1 MKKHIYFA
9 VAILAFLSACEPQRM
24 EQGKIGPAPSNIKLT
39 MTATDEHNPVFTAQA
54 ENGYIYHWDM
64 GNGQVIAPGP
74 GTVTSYYPLAGTYK
88 VDVTIYGEGAQE
100 ISADTTFHVAT
111 TDLAVASRP
120 VWKELTGNGTGRTW
134 VYNTNPATGTPDYCY
149 QTTGDLV
156 NYPNN
161 WKPSASWGQCVR
173 ITPDI
178 NGEMTFDLVGGVNY
192 TYHHVAGDPGLR
204 GTFILDTENM
214 TITIKDP
221 FILDHNVNCTEAA
234 AAATGVYRIMKLTDD
249 ELVLWQLQNEPTSA
263 PGSGV
268 GWGWSFKRKP

>member
-1 MKKHIYFA
+1 
-9 VAILAFLSACEPQRM
+9 
-24 EQGKIGPAPSNIKLT
+24 
-39 MTATDEHNPVFTAQA
+39 
-54 ENGYIYHWDM
+54 
-64 GNGQVIAPGP
+64 
-74 GTVTSYYPLAGTYK
+74 
-88 VDVTIYGEGAQE
+88 
-100 ISADTTFHVAT
+100 
-111 TDLAVASRP
+111 
-120 VWKELTGNGTGRTW
+120 
-134 VYNTNPATGTPDYCY
+134 
-149 QTTGDLV
+149 
-156 NYPNN
+156 
-161 WKPSASWGQCVR
+161 
-173 ITPDI
+173 
-178 NGEMTFDLVGGVNY
+178 MTFDLVGGVNY